1 MKKLALGLITAI
13 SLASADFISASV
25 GAGMWQENIDGY
37 VKTGDDKNYFN
48 KKSAETD
55 GNRHTGN
62 LNLSDET
69 KPYVWA
75 KIIHPVPL
83 LPNIRAE
90 YRQYHTTG
98 KNGIA
103 VGNVE
108 IFGEKL
114 TGAGIIDTDITI
126 DSYDVTAFYEL
137 KLFFEVEAG
146 IGVTLLD
153 GTTDTVIN
161 KGDKNTANWT
171 VPIPYL
177 YGRVETPTLLGF
189 SLEAQG
195 KYVDVT
201 DAYYHDYQ
209 GAIKYHLPIPVIDF
223 TISAGYKTQ
232 EIYGKDG
239 DNETKMKFEGAYAEL
254 GARW

>member
-13 SLASADFISASV
+13 SFASADFISASV

-48 KKSAETD
+48 KEDNNPK
-55 GNRHTGN
+55 TGN
-62 LNLSDET
+62 LKLSDEV

-75 KIIHPVPL
+75 KIIHPIPL
-83 LPNIRAE
+83 IPNVRAE

-103 VGNVE
+103 VGSVE

-114 TGAGIIDTDITI
+114 TGAGTIDTDITI

-146 IGVTLLD
+146 IGVNVLD
-153 GTTDTVIN
+153 GTTEVVIN
-161 KGDKNTANWT
+161 GEKSIGNWT

-189 SLEAQG
+189 SIEAQG

-201 DAYYHDYQ
+201 DAFYHDYQ
-209 GAIKYHLPIPVIDF
+209 GAIKYHLPIPIIDF
-223 TISAGYKTQ
+223 TLSAGYKTQ

-239 DNETKMKFEGAYAEL
+239 DNETDMKFEGAYLEL

>member
-1 MKKLALGLITAI
+1 MKKLAVGLITAI
-13 SLASADFISASV
+13 SLASADFIGATV

-37 VKTGDDKNYFN
+37 IKTDDDLNYFN
-48 KKSAETD
+48 KEDNNPK
-55 GNRHTGN
+55 TGN
-62 LNLSDET
+62 LKLSDEV

-83 LPNIRAE
+83 IPNVRAE

-98 KNGIA
+98 KNGNA
-103 VGNVE
+103 VGSVKV
-108 IFGEKL
+108 FGATVFK
-114 TGAGIIDTDITI
+114 GRAQIDTDITI

-153 GTTDTVIN
+153 GTTETLVN
-161 KGDKNTANWT
+161 KTDKNTANWT

-189 SLEAQG
+189 SVEAQG

-223 TISAGYKTQ
+223 TLSAGYKTQ

>member
-1 MKKLALGLITAI
+1 MKKLAVGLITAI
-13 SLASADFISASV
+13 SLASADFIGASV
-25 GAGMWQENIDGY
+25 GAGLWQENIDGY
-37 VKTGDDKNYFN
+37 VKTGEDKNYFN

-55 GNRHTGN
+55 GNTHTGN

-69 KPYVWA
+69 KPYIWA

-98 KNGIA
+98 TNGEV
-103 VGNVE
+103 VGSVE
-108 IFGEKL
+108 IFGQKV
-114 TGAGIIDTDITI
+114 TGAGVADTDITI
-126 DSYDVTAFYEL
+126 NSYDVTAFYEL
-137 KLFFEVEAG
+137 KLLFELEAG
-146 IGVTLLD
+146 IGINILD
-153 GTTDTVIN
+153 GSTEIVIDKTN
-161 KGDKNTANWT
+161 KSTANWT

-177 YGRVETPTLLGF
+177 YARVETPTIAGF
-189 SLEAQG
+189 SIEAQG
-195 KYVDVT
+195 KYIDVT

-209 GAIKYHLPIPVIDF
+209 GGIKCHLPIALIDF
-223 TISAGYKTQ
+223 TLSAGYKTQ